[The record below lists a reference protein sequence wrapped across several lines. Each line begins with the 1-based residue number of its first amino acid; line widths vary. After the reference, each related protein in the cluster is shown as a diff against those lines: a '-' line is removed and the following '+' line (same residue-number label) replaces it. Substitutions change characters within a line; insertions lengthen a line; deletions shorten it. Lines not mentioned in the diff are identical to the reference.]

1 MAKAKVSEEKLSQ
14 KKMVQAALETKGWDA
29 KNAELQEYIREQFD
43 TELAPNVISN
53 YKSIIKRESGK
64 PTVSK
69 RGRKGTPQFSDL
81 EIVCGLVNRLGVE
94 KVRQL
99 VDMAGVFS

>member
-1 MAKAKVSEEKLSQ
+1 MAKAKAAEEKISQ
-14 KKMVQAALETKGWDA
+14 KKMVWAAIEAKGWDA
-29 KNAELQEYIREQFD
+29 KNAELQDYIREQFD

-64 PTVSK
+64 PTGGK
-69 RGRKGTPQFSDL
+69 RGRKATPQFSDL
-81 EIVCGLVNRLGVE
+81 ETICGLVNRLGVD

-99 VDMAGVFS
+99 VDMAGVFA